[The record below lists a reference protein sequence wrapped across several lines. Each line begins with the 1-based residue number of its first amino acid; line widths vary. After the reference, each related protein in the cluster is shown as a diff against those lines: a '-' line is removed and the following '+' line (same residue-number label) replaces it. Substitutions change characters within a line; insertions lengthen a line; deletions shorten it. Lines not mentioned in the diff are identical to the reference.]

1 MKHSPRITAVCVITR
16 ERPHGR
22 EFLVQC
28 ADDEAF
34 YRFPGGM
41 IEFGETAADTIC
53 RELREEYDLAV
64 TVGPLWVV
72 NENIFTDRDQ
82 VGHAISL
89 IHSGHLNAGIA
100 IEEVRHKED
109 TDIKLVWRSLGTGAS
124 KPVYPVGIHAYLHAT
139 LEQIIHLVSR
149 PAEQMTQTR

>member
-1 MKHSPRITAVCVITR
+1 MTIPRVTALCVITR
-16 ERPHGR
+16 ECPHGR

-41 IEFGETAADTIC
+41 IEFGETAVDTIR

-72 NENIFTDRDQ
+72 NENIFAVGDQ
-82 VGHAISL
+82 SGRAISL
-89 IHSGHLNAGIA
+89 IQTAQLDEA
-100 IEEVRHKED
+100 IVVDE
-109 TDIKLVWRSLGTGAS
+109 
-124 KPVYPVGIHAYLHAT
+124 
-139 LEQIIHLVSR
+139 
-149 PAEQMTQTR
+149 